1 MSDSPAGM
9 TPNGTPTPNSS
20 TQAPEKKMMP
30 RRKADPFAPI
40 KKPAARPMAARPS
53 QAPRGMNGL
62 RALNA
67 PGVVPAVVPQPTRKV
82 DHLGRPINP
91 MTPSNIPVPP
101 QTEFSIK
108 PKPGWYNDFEIRTTK
123 REILEG
129 LRYHI
134 AKFNSKK
141 EIDPRDQNTFIRPV
155 SLHRRDPR
163 QPPSGK
169 QGKEEDVVMG
179 DEELDSKEREKQ
191 EIARAAKE
199 AQRAADM
206 AQIAPT
212 GNATPAAKKIHSFR
226 NEKTTQIHRTAQ
238 TAEEMKESDLRYE
251 EALPWHLEDAEN
263 KQTWVGTYEAALSNA
278 NIALYIDGDCFRMV
292 PIEKWYKFTP
302 KNQFKTMGL
311 EEAEAAMNKKSRG
324 SRWALREDQTKKEQ
338 QEMEEGRRAMGGRL
352 FAVKGEKMMPKSE
365 ARDHDDLDMNEEDLF
380 QDDDEMPTMEAAI
393 DEESKFTNE
402 KIKREQL
409 EANLFG
415 EADENEVDAELAKER
430 KEKERE
436 RKLKKKL
443 EKTLKRRE
451 KNYSFASDSDSD
463 PYAAE
468 VSRKRDVCV

>member
-1 MSDSPAGM
+1 MV
-9 TPNGTPTPNSS
+9 
-20 TQAPEKKMMP
+20 
-30 RRKADPFAPI
+30 RRKADPFATI
-40 KKPAARPMAARPS
+40 KKPVARAVAARPR
-53 QAPRGMNGL
+53 QAPLGLNGL
-62 RALNA
+62 RSLNA
-67 PGVVPAVVPQPTRKV
+67 PKVPAVVPQPTRKV

-91 MTPSNIPVPP
+91 MEQSHIPVPP
-101 QTEFSIK
+101 QLEFSAK
-108 PKPGWYNDFEIRTTK
+108 SENANDFQIRTTK
-123 REILEG
+123 REIREG

-141 EIDPRDQNTFIRPV
+141 EIDPRDQNSFIRPV

-163 QPPSGK
+163 QPPAGK
-169 QGKEEDVVMG
+169 AGKEEDVLMG
-179 DEELDSKEREKQ
+179 DEEMDNKEREKQ

-199 AQRAADM
+199 AQRAANM

-212 GNATPAAKKIHSFR
+212 ANAIPAAKKIHSFR

-251 EALPWHLEDAEN
+251 EALPWHMEDAEN

-278 NIALYIDGDCFRMV
+278 NIVLYIDKDCFRMV

-311 EEAEAAMNKKSRG
+311 EEAEAAMSKKSRG

-338 QEMEEGRRAMGGRL
+338 MEMEEGRRAMGGRL
-352 FAVKGEKMMPKSE
+352 FAVKGERVMPKSE
-365 ARDHDDLDMNEEDLF
+365 ARDHDDLDMNENDLF
-380 QDDDEMPTMEAAI
+380 QDDDEMPTMEAAN
-393 DEESKFTNE
+393 DEETKFTEE

-409 EANLFG
+409 GANLFG
-415 EADENEVDAELAKER
+415 EADENEVDAEFAQER
-430 KEKERE
+430 MEKERE

-451 KNYSFASDSDSD
+451 KNYSFASDSDED

-468 VSRKRDVCV
+468 VR